1 MKKVVLFFA
10 AGAFVLTSCVSNPEG
25 QRAETTDSVAEVDAV
40 GTELPVNSDASTVKW
55 TRNKVTGEH
64 FGEVKITS
72 GVLLVNDGKLT
83 GGNFVADLNTI
94 DVQDMEGEYKDKLDG
109 HLRSDDFFDVAN
121 HPEASFVI
129 TSVADGANDGEVV
142 ISGNLT
148 MRGVTKNITFNAN
161 VTEVSENSVRAN
173 ADFNVARE
181 DWGVNYAGQA
191 DDLISKEFNLKIDV
205 VAGI

>member
-55 TRNKVTGEH
+55 TGNKVTGEH